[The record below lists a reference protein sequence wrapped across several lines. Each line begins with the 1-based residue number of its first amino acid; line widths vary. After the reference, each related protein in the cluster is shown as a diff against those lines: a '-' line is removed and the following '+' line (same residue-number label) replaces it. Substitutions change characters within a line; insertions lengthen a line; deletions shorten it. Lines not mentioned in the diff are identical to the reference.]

1 MQWSVRATLYASFS
15 GVLVC
20 LIFVVML
27 SVSLL
32 NSANEQLTSIIHG
45 ANERSALVEEIR
57 NLTALRA
64 IAARNLLVVSSENAK
79 AAERERAST
88 AQQKITEQFSLLT
101 KRLDTD
107 HDVTAEERELVKQLL
122 DTEQLYAKVATRI
135 VELASTGLL
144 DDARMKMANE
154 CMPLLIKLLDQ
165 AALYVNY
172 SHRVMDE
179 KQASATT
186 DFPKQQL
193 ILLLVSLVAISIAV
207 GAAIMISARL
217 MKQLGA
223 DPAVLREAAE
233 AVSEGQLKPVTS
245 QQTADGVMGSL
256 ETMRRDLI
264 AMIGDIREVSIQI
277 EVQAEDISGRAKDS
291 SLLVSEQ
298 KNQFQQVATAIH
310 ELLATAGSVAQLCEE
325 AATAAQDAATQ
336 STQSAEVSVRA
347 QTQIQVLSEQ
357 IERSANAMA
366 TLQQESDRIGSILD
380 VIRAIAEQTNL
391 LALNA
396 AIEAARAGDAGRGF
410 AVVADEVRTLASRTQ
425 SSTAEIAQM
434 ITTLKTISDQVSGY
448 MDECLQ
454 VSKTVVQEVLESGR
468 AVSEINTSIGRIQH
482 MNIQIATAAEQ
493 QTVVVEEIN
502 RRICDLNE
510 VADKSAEGANATA
523 EQGHNLI
530 ALGHSLQEKVAR
542 FEL

>member
-1 MQWSVRATLYASFS
+1 MQWTVRNTLYASFA

-32 NSANEQLTSIIHG
+32 SSANQQLTSIIHG
-45 ANERSALVEEIR
+45 ANERSALVEDIK

-64 IAARNLLVVSSENAK
+64 IAARNLLVVSSESAK
-79 AAERERAST
+79 AAERERASS

-107 HDVTAEERELVKQLL
+107 SDVTAEERELVKQLL
-122 DTEQLYAKVATRI
+122 DIELLYAKVATQI

-144 DDARMKMANE
+144 DEAKTQMANE
-154 CMPLLIKLLDQ
+154 CMPLLFKFLDET
-165 AALYVNY
+165 ARYVSY
-172 SHRVMDE
+172 SHRVTDE
-179 KQASATT
+179 EEASATA
-186 DFPKQQL
+186 DFPKQRL
-193 ILLLVSLVAISIAV
+193 ILLLASLVAISIAV
-207 GAAIMISARL
+207 GAAIVISARL

-223 DPAVLREAAE
+223 EPAVLREAAE
-233 AVSEGQLKPVTS
+233 AVSQGQLKQVTS
-245 QQTADGVMGSL
+245 QQHADGVMGSL

-291 SLLVSEQ
+291 CQLVSEQ

-310 ELLATAGSVAQLCEE
+310 ELLATANSVAQLCEE

-336 STQSAEVSVRA
+336 STQSAEMSVKA
-347 QTQIQVLSEQ
+347 QTQIQLLSEQ
-357 IERSANAMA
+357 IERSDNAMA

-380 VIRAIAEQTNL
+380 VIRAIADQTNL

-448 MDECLQ
+448 MGDCLQ
-454 VSKTVVQEVLESGR
+454 VSKTVVQEVNESGR

-523 EQGHNLI
+523 EQGQDLI
-530 ALGHSLQEKVAR
+530 SLGHSLQEKVAR
-542 FEL
+542 FQL